1 MFKSLTNVLNLKN
14 RILSLKRNVL
24 LRKNIRKLKNN
35 NPTVIS
41 SNCNG
46 AFILHDLKLR
56 FNSPFVNLWIKP
68 KDFIKLLKNFD
79 EYMRCKLDKITEG
92 GIDYP
97 IGKLKDIKIY
107 FQHYSTFEEAE
118 RKWEERKKRIDKE
131 NLFVL
136 FTDRVV
142 LMMICWNLISFQFAI
157 K

>member
-1 MFKSLTNVLNLKN
+1 M
-14 RILSLKRNVL
+14 
-24 LRKNIRKLKNN
+24 
-35 NPTVIS
+35 IS